1 MRYGDGGDAS
11 LFSVASPSLDYRV
24 TTTRPLPGWLTADF
38 HFNHRG
44 PYFSRCDGDTTR
56 YEWTVT
62 VNAPEGTLHEAFF
75 DPVTDGTAVAA
86 DDSNGVLKPA
96 AFTDANGASATLE
109 RIAWEPGTGESGT
122 VKLQVNPP
130 TGLTDQEVNFI
141 ALDGSIIL
149 SLQVANATVDAA
161 NRTLSWAVGS
171 QPWQSGDLLMLR
183 IRKGG

>member
-1 MRYGDGGDAS
+1 M
-11 LFSVASPSLDYRV
+11 
-24 TTTRPLPGWLTADF
+24 
-38 HFNHRG
+38 
-44 PYFSRCDGDTTR
+44 
-56 YEWTVT
+56 T
-62 VNAPEGTLHEAFF
+62 VNAPAGTLHEAFF

-109 RIAWEPGTGESGT
+109 RIAWEPDVGGSGT

-141 ALDGSIIL
+141 ALDGSVSL

-171 QPWQSGDLLMLR
+171 QPWQSGDLLMMR
-183 IRKGG
+183 IREDG

>member
-1 MRYGDGGDAS
+1 M
-11 LFSVASPSLDYRV
+11 
-24 TTTRPLPGWLTADF
+24 
-38 HFNHRG
+38 
-44 PYFSRCDGDTTR
+44 
-56 YEWTVT
+56 T

-109 RIAWEPGTGESGT
+109 RIAWEPEVGESGT

-130 TGLTDQEVNFI
+130 TGLTGQEVNFI
-141 ALDGSIIL
+141 ALDGSVSL

-161 NRTLSWAVGS
+161 NRTLSWAVGFTTLAERRPADAANTRGRVVS
-171 QPWQSGDLLMLR
+171 LFSNRHWN
-183 IRKGG
+183 